1 MGCRLLGTLFGVDGE
16 LLERQYRNHLS
27 GYLCW
32 EQLPHAEEW
41 LLFEKNIG
49 AYVGLDEVCLS
60 RGELYTVLINKERK
74 GRSGSLIA
82 VVKGTDVK
90 TVTSVL
96 LRLSRRRRFQV
107 REITMDMAPNMEQI
121 ARLCFPAARRVT
133 DRFHVQK
140 LAYEA
145 VQDMRVKARW
155 EALDEESVQIA
166 HAKACG
172 KIYHAPVFENG
183 DSRKQLLSRSIYL
196 LYKKESLW
204 TESQRVRAGILFRE
218 YPDIKKA
225 YYLSMRLGLIYHQCR
240 YKDAALTRLA
250 RWYDEVEK
258 SGFLAF
264 GRVARSVQ
272 MHYREIINFFDRGS
286 TNAASE
292 SFNAKIKDSRALEEG
307 IAEFLMIGDSTIL
320 KKYPTLK
327 QYPEYVKTIHIENP
341 DEAAREAVRIVREGG
356 ADILMKGIINTDNLL
371 HAILDKE
378 KGLLPKG
385 KILTHLAVMEIPT
398 YHKLLFFSDA
408 AVIPRPTL
416 QQRIEMIWYAIC
428 TCRHFGIEQPRVA
441 LIHCTE
447 KVSAK
452 FPHSLDYVNIVEL
465 AEAGEFGNVIID
477 GPLDVRTACEQASG
491 DIKGIVSPINGQ
503 ADVLIFPNIESGNAF
518 YKSVSLF
525 AQIGRASCRERV

>member
-49 AYVGLDEVCLS
+49 VYVGLDEVCLS

-107 REITMDMAPNMEQI
+107 REITMDMAPNME
-121 ARLCFPAARRVT
+121 
-133 DRFHVQK
+133 

-240 YKDAALTRLA
+240 YKDAALTHLA

-272 MHYREIINFFDRGS
+272 MHYREIINFFDRRS

-292 SFNAKIKDSRALEEG
+292 SFNAKIK
-307 IAEFLMIGDSTIL
+307 EFRTQFRG
-320 KKYPTLK
+320 
-327 QYPEYVKTIHIENP
+327 VK
-341 DEAAREAVRIVREGG
+341 DG
-356 ADILMKGIINTDNLL
+356 AFFLFRL
-371 HAILDKE
+371 A
-378 KGLLPKG
+378 
-385 KILTHLAVMEIPT
+385 KI
-398 YHKLLFFSDA
+398 
-408 AVIPRPTL
+408 
-416 QQRIEMIWYAIC
+416 YA
-428 TCRHFGIEQPRVA
+428 
-441 LIHCTE
+441 
-447 KVSAK
+447 
-452 FPHSLDYVNIVEL
+452 
-465 AEAGEFGNVIID
+465 
-477 GPLDVRTACEQASG
+477 
-491 DIKGIVSPINGQ
+491 
-503 ADVLIFPNIESGNAF
+503 
-518 YKSVSLF
+518 
-525 AQIGRASCRERV
+525 